1 MKKQKNLFLALLFI
15 VLSAVQVLACRIA
28 VLPYQGRILPIETRK
43 HDVNISIKNQ
53 VADITVN
60 ALFYN
65 PNSTVLE
72 GDYWFPLY
80 EDAAVTSFTMIVNGK
95 EMKAELLEADKA
107 RAIYEEIVRRMKDPA
122 LLEYAGTRML
132 RQRVYPIPARG
143 EVALTLKYSQQLKTV
158 NGKVK
163 LVYPLSSAKSDTG
176 YVGEVNIRVNVE
188 DSNGI
193 KNVYSSGHSINTEIR
208 ENNFVRA
215 SFNARNYNP
224 DKPFTFYYSPVMGE
238 VAASVI
244 THVNHNEDGYFT
256 LLLSPS
262 IEDSKEKYMP
272 KDFVFVLDKS
282 GSMQGDK
289 IEKAKDALQFCV
301 NTLKEG
307 DKFSIIA
314 FSSSVDTMSNGLKEF
329 GYKEREKAK
338 NFIRAISA
346 EGGTDINGAMQEA
359 LSKLKKQRGRLPV
372 IVFLTDG
379 LPTVGETAIM
389 KIIKNTENAN
399 RADAR
404 IFVFGVGE
412 DVNTELLD
420 KISADNGGECEY
432 VINPSDSIEE
442 SVSALASRI
451 ASPALAGITLSFDGS
466 AGVYDMYPKRIP
478 DMFAGSQITVT
489 GRFKGNGMT
498 QVKVSGETSGS
509 RKEYKFPVDFS
520 DDGRDESV
528 MKLWASKK
536 VTYLMDEINLRG
548 RNKEIEREIVSL
560 GKKYG
565 IVTPYTS
572 FLITDESLKERA
584 LGGRSAESVMQD
596 LAQVKTGS
604 FAVQRSKSI
613 SMAKKAEA
621 AAPASMMPSAAGM
634 DMAEAQEM
642 NRQISAAVVNAGGRA
657 FVLDNDG
664 RYTDTEFN
672 QNKDKAKTIKYL
684 SEEYFKLSKISSEI
698 SEILSLGNKVLF
710 KYDNMF
716 YEIEE

>member
-1 MKKQKNLFLALLFI
+1 MKNQKKLFLALLFV
-15 VLSAVQVLACRIA
+15 VLSAVQALACRIA
-28 VLPYQGRILPIETRK
+28 VLPYQGRVLPIETRK

-95 EMKAELLEADKA
+95 EMKAEILEADKA

-122 LLEYAGTRML
+122 LLEFAGTRML

-143 EVALTLKYSQQLKTV
+143 EVALVLKYTQQLKTV

-176 YVGEVNIRVNVE
+176 YVGEVNIKVNVE

-193 KNVYSSGHSINTEIR
+193 KNVYSSGHAIKTNIKE
-208 ENNFVRA
+208 ENFVSA
-215 SFNARNYNP
+215 SFNARNYKP
-224 DKPFTFYYSPVMGE
+224 DKPFVFYYSPAAGE
-238 VAASVI
+238 VAASII
-244 THVNHNEDGYFT
+244 THVNRNDDGYFT

-307 DKFSIIA
+307 DRLGIIA
-314 FSSSVDTMSNGLKEF
+314 FSSSVDAMSGKLKNFSYQES
-329 GYKEREKAK
+329 GKAK
-338 NFIRAISA
+338 NFIRAIDA
-346 EGGTDINGAMQEA
+346 EGGTDINSALQDA
-359 LSKLKKQRGRLPV
+359 LSMLKKEKGRLPV

-379 LPTVGETAIM
+379 LPTVGETDIM
-389 KIIKNTENAN
+389 NILKNTKHAN

-412 DVNTELLD
+412 DVNTGLLD
-420 KISADNGGECEY
+420 KMSADNGGDCEY

-442 SVSALASRI
+442 SVSSLASRI

-466 AGVYDMYPKRIP
+466 AGVYDIYPKRIP

-509 RKEYKFPVDFS
+509 RKEFRFPVDFS

-536 VTYLMDEINLRG
+536 VTYLMDEINLKG
-548 RNKEIEREIVSL
+548 RNKEIENEIIKL

-584 LGGRSAESVMQD
+584 LGGRSADMVMED
-596 LAQVKTGS
+596 LAQAKTGS
-604 FAVQRSKSI
+604 FAVMRSKSI
-613 SMAKKAEA
+613 AKAKKAEA

-634 DMAEAQEM
+634 DMAEAEEM
-642 NRQISAAVVNAGGRA
+642 NRQISASVVNAGGRA
-657 FVLDNDG
+657 FVLDNNG

-672 QNKDKAKTIKYL
+672 NLKDKAKKVKYL
-684 SEEYFKLSKISSEI
+684 SEEYFKLSAVSAEV

-710 KYDNMF
+710 KSGNDF
-716 YEIEE
+716 YEITE